1 MTFYSLDK
9 WCGYY
14 FLRNT
19 CSYSWGKWCWD
30 ILSGETFR
38 FAAGGC
44 VGNFAT
50 LWCLEKD
57 TTKNMSTARNWW
69 IFCCP
74 KTKMVI
80 CWGEQWPRGRTGK
93 SHESWS
99 EVARA
104 LLTRTKGSWSL
115 DTYSKAIT
123 SWHVIYLWDTHHIII
138 DIIPWL
144 PPKTFEAVKHAA
156 CPACPAVS
164 SSSFNQSWRE
174 TWCRFARYWSW
185 GHWAMASMEI
195 FIIRSCGKKIRYTA
209 KWTNSFPKKKGN

>member
-1 MTFYSLDK
+1 MTFYSLGR
-9 WCGYY
+9 WCGYC

-19 CSYSWGKWCWD
+19 CSYSWSKWCWD

-74 KTKMVI
+74 KKKMVI
-80 CWGEQWPRGRTGK
+80 CWGEQWRRGRTGK
-93 SHESWS
+93 IHESWS
-99 EVARA
+99 EIRNPNSENRRRAKMNRVARA

-123 SWHVIYLWDTHHIII
+123 SLTCDIY
-138 DIIPWL
+138 
-144 PPKTFEAVKHAA
+144 
-156 CPACPAVS
+156 
-164 SSSFNQSWRE
+164 
-174 TWCRFARYWSW
+174 
-185 GHWAMASMEI
+185 EI
-195 FIIRSCGKKIRYTA
+195 FT
-209 KWTNSFPKKKGN
+209 T